1 MHQHGNKYQQRFQEA
16 AKAEEPQEKQP
27 GSAEGEPKRPSKLEF
42 TADELPPEA
51 ADKKL
56 TQARR
61 RAERV
66 EKKLEDAEARLPSRK
81 NCGWRRLPT
90 RRPAK
95 QKTAEI

>member
-81 NCGWRRLPT
+81 KLRMETASDPETGK
-90 RRPAK
+90 AK
-95 QKTAEI
+95 NG